1 MAQPNNPKLYNMLL
15 QQAKAKFPSHKPNGL
30 SFPAAKWFG
39 QEYAREGGGFVD
51 SIKQVDPK
59 LRDFKQEAIDKEKRK
74 EALEKK
80 KKKQSGFVV

>member
-15 QQAKAKFPSHKPNGL
+15 QQAKAQFPSHKPNGL

-59 LRDFKQEAIDKEKRK
+59 LRDFKQEAIVKEKRK
-74 EALEKK
+74 EALDKK
-80 KKKQSGFVV
+80 KKKQAGFVV

>member
-1 MAQPNNPKLYNMLL
+1 MLL

-59 LRDFKQEAIDKEKRK
+59 LRDFKQEAIVKEKRK
-74 EALEKK
+74 EALDKK
-80 KKKQSGFVV
+80 KKKQAGFVV

>member
-59 LRDFKQEAIDKEKRK
+59 LRDFKQEEIDKEKRQA
-74 EALEKK
+74 ALEKK

>member
-59 LRDFKQEAIDKEKRK
+59 LRDFKQEAIVKEKRK
-74 EALEKK
+74 KALDKK
-80 KKKQSGFVV
+80 KKKQAGFVV

>member
-1 MAQPNNPKLYNMLL
+1 MAQPSNPKLYNMLL
-15 QQAKAKFPSHKPNGL
+15 AQAKARFPSHKPNGL

-51 SIKQVDPK
+51 SIKQVDPN
-59 LRDFKQEAIDKEKRK
+59 LRDFKEEDIKKEKRK

>member
-1 MAQPNNPKLYNMLL
+1 MAQPSNPKLYNMLL
-15 QQAKAKFPSHKPNGL
+15 AQAKARFPSHKPNGL

-59 LRDFKQEAIDKEKRK
+59 LRDFKEEDIKKEKRK

>member
-1 MAQPNNPKLYNMLL
+1 MLL
-15 QQAKAKFPSHKPNGL
+15 AQAKAKYPSRKLNGL

-39 QEYAREGGGFVD
+39 NEYARQGGGFVD
-51 SIKQVDPK
+51 SIKEVDPD
-59 LRDFKQEAIDKEKRK
+59 LRDLKQENIEKEKRK